1 MSNKRVDLYRCR
13 PPEELR
19 VPILVGKLDIEDGI
33 PMELEV
39 ETEVTG
45 PKGGIAG
52 GASVINTE

>member
-1 MSNKRVDLYRCR
+1 MSTDRVDIYRCR

-19 VPILVGKLDIEDGI
+19 VPILVGKLDIEDCI
-33 PMELEV
+33 PMDSEV

-52 GASVINTE
+52 GPSVINAE